1 MEPTNKIPF
10 PQANNVLLM
19 IEMLKTMDSGDNKS
33 FTNLNIVNRQ
43 VHYYKSSLMYFD
55 LLDKKERLT
64 LKGKYLIQ
72 EKTLDLQKTMFRNTI
87 SLKPVF
93 SEVEEYY
100 ESNNALPDIETVQ
113 GFIYKYFNYNHS
125 TLKRRAS
132 GVLSIYKF
140 IIKQ

>member
-1 MEPTNKIPF
+1 MELTNKIPF

-33 FTNLNIVNRQ
+33 FTNLNIVDRQ

-72 EKTLDLQKTMFRNTI
+72 EKTLDVQKTMFRNTI

-93 SEVEEYY
+93 SEVEAYY
-100 ESNNALPDIETVQ
+100 ESNNALPSIETVQ
-113 GFIYKYFNYNHS
+113 GFINKYFNYNLS